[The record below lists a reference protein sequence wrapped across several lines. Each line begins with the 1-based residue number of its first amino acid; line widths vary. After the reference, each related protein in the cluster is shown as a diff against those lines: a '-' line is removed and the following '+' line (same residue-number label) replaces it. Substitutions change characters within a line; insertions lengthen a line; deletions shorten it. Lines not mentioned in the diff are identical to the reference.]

1 MFIFKNIEILS
12 NQEIDLILTSTKE
25 ANDKLGYVPAYYFDI
40 RLHNNDTC
48 IGKIDLRIGHNHNTY
63 YGGNIGYE
71 VDEAYRGN
79 GYAYK
84 AVLLVAGLAK
94 VHEMDKVIITF
105 NPDNHASRR
114 TAEKAGGQ
122 LIEIIDL
129 PEDNDMYQ
137 AGERQKCRYE
147 ILLDNKK

>member
-1 MFIFKNIEILS
+1 MFIFKNIEIIS

-25 ANDKLGYVPAYYFDI
+25 ANDELGYVPAYYFDI

-63 YGGNIGYE
+63 FGGNIGYE
-71 VDEAYRGN
+71 IDEAYQGN

-84 AVLLVAGLAK
+84 AVLLVCTLAK
-94 VHEMDKVIITF
+94 AHAMDKVIITC
-105 NPDNHASRR
+105 NPDNYASRK

-122 LIEIIDL
+122 LIEIIDI
-129 PEDNDMYQ
+129 PVDNDMYRL
-137 AGERQKCRYE
+137 GERKKCRYE
-147 ILLDNKK
+147 VELN

>member
-1 MFIFKNIEILS
+1 MFIFKNIEALS
-12 NQEIDLILTSTKE
+12 DQEIDLILTSTKQ
-25 ANDKLGYVPAYYFDI
+25 ANDLLGYVPAYYFDI
-40 RLHNNDTC
+40 RLHNDDTC
-48 IGKIDLRIGHNHNTY
+48 IGKIDVRIGHNQNTY
-63 YGGNIGYE
+63 FGGNIGYE

-84 AVLLVAGLAK
+84 AVLLVVALAK
-94 VHEMDKVIITF
+94 DHQMKKVTITC
-105 NPDNHASRR
+105 NPENHASRR

-129 PEDNDMYQ
+129 PVDNDMYQ

-147 ILLDNKK
+147 IQLDNKK